1 MLIWYSSKGTEL
13 EDKDFAVLNFV
24 GLFHSLL
31 FPYPF
36 VLIQVTE
43 LRETI
48 KRNPKE
54 NIKELLNFRLNAE
67 VNEQQ
72 HSVVKPIA

>member
-24 GLFHSLL
+24 GLFHSLF

-36 VLIQVTE
+36 VLIHVTE
-43 LRETI
+43 LREII
-48 KRNPKE
+48 KRIPKE
-54 NIKELLNFRLNAE
+54 NIKESLNFRLT
-67 VNEQQ
+67 
-72 HSVVKPIA
+72 